1 MTFKTTDTHGDY
13 TWSEGFDPTLIKYI
27 KTKNME
33 HRMRLIIELISVGAI
48 VASLIFLGIEA
59 K

>member
-1 MTFKTTDTHGDY
+1 MAIRP
-13 TWSEGFDPTLIKYI
+13 DPKALTLPSLNTLKQ
-27 KTKNME
+27 KNME

-59 K
+59 KQSTRKSYH